1 MKLMMEHPATG
12 IIKAAPVG
20 FSWTTFFF
28 SFFPA
33 LFRGDMKWFFIQLL
47 CAMVTSGFSTFVF
60 MFIYNKLYIKKLLE
74 KGFKVKA
81 VEGGTIEQANYKL
94 GINLPLFESGK

>member
-1 MKLMMEHPATG
+1 MITWGLSA
-12 IIKAAPVG
+12 
-20 FSWTTFFF
+20 
-28 SFFPA
+28 
-33 LFRGDMKWFFIQLL
+33 
-47 CAMVTSGFSTFVF
+47 FVF

>member
-1 MKLMMEHPATG
+1 MQVFTAG
-12 IIKAAPVG
+12 VSA
-20 FSWTTFFF
+20 
-28 SFFPA
+28 
-33 LFRGDMKWFFIQLL
+33 
-47 CAMVTSGFSTFVF
+47 FVF

>member
-12 IIKAAPVG
+12 IIKTAPVG
-20 FSWTTFFF
+20 FSWTTLFF
-28 SFFPA
+28 SGFPA

-47 CAMVTSGFSTFVF
+47 CSMITWGLSACVF

-81 VEGGTIEQANYKL
+81 VEGGTMEQANYKP

>member
-20 FSWTTFFF
+20 FSWTTLFF

-47 CAMVTSGFSTFVF
+47 CASVHSWSFSVC
-60 MFIYNKLYIKKLLE
+60 IHVYLQQIVYQE
-74 KGFKVKA
+74 VA
-81 VEGGTIEQANYKL
+81 
-94 GINLPLFESGK
+94 